1 MIIDINSLRELLSSV
16 VGVVQ
21 LILEALSVLCVL
33 IGLVRLFILVFKRTR
48 YAQIRNQF
56 GHYLALAL
64 EFQLAADILLTTVDP
79 DFDTLMK
86 LAVIAL
92 IRTFLNYFLSKELE
106 SDDKKKSENQPG

>member
-1 MIIDINSLRELLSSV
+1 MLLDINSLRELLSSV

-21 LILEALSVLCVL
+21 LILESLSVLCVL
-33 IGLVRLFILVFKRTR
+33 AGLVRLFILLFKRSR
-48 YAQIRNQF
+48 YTQIRSQF
-56 GHYLALAL
+56 GRYLAL

-106 SDDKKKSENQPG
+106 SEAEKKT